1 MSIQVMDWVWR
12 NSIHKGTAL
21 LVMLAIADHCHDDG
35 DGAYPSIEIL
45 ARKTRL
51 SSRQVKRVVQQLEAS
66 GELEINER
74 AGPKGANVYR
84 ITFRRGTDP
93 SPEEADP
100 PPGGV
105 EPDPGDIPGNPNPER
120 PQSPEGESPGDNLS
134 PPSNL
139 GNDPPIHQAGDIPG
153 QGVLECPTGP
163 DPQPRGDKLSPP
175 TEIPA
180 VTFRTGAV
188 TFPAAAVTSGVNPG
202 DIVMSPKPLRT
213 VNRTVMEP
221 LVVATADQIGGA
233 RGQSK
238 KFKPPDYWQPMTGL
252 AGYVRRDDTKAV
264 EILEKTCAEAG
275 VGPAAVVSS
284 FADYYRLHRFIHGW
298 SDPVKTLRHTMV
310 REIRKILGE
319 TRSTPKFQ
327 TTHQRRIEAEKEI
340 PIRPVTHV

>member
-1 MSIQVMDWVWR
+1 MSVQVMDWVWR

-35 DGAYPSIEIL
+35 DGAYPSSEIL

-51 SSRQVKRVVQQLEAS
+51 STRQVKRVVQQLEAS

-84 ITFRRGTDP
+84 ITFQRGTDI
-93 SPEEADP
+93 SLEGEGP
-100 PPGGV
+100 PAGGV
-105 EPDPGDIPGNPNPER
+105 EPEDGDIPGNPDPECH
-120 PQSPEGESPGDNLS
+120 QSEARESPGDNLS

-153 QGVLECPTGP
+153 PPDPECPTGP
-163 DPQPRGDKLSPP
+163 DPQPRGDNLSPP
-175 TEIPA
+175 AKIPA
-180 VTFRTGAV
+180 VTFRPGAV

-202 DIVMSPKPLRT
+202 DIAMSPKPLRT
-213 VNRTVMEP
+213 VNRTVKEP

-233 RGQSK
+233 AGQSK

-275 VGPAAVVSS
+275 VSPAAVVSS
-284 FADYYRLHRFIHGW
+284 FAGYYRLNRFTHGW
-298 SDPVKTLRHTMV
+298 SDPVKVLRNTMV
-310 REIRKILGE
+310 REIRKVLGE
-319 TRSTPKFQ
+319 TRSTPRFQ